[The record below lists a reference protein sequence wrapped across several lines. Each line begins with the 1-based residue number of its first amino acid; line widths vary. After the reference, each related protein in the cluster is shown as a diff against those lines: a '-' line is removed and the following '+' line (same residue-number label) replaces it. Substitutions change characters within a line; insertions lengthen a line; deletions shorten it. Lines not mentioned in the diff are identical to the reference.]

1 MAKKKL
7 GIGQMEINKKFDSYE
22 DACRYAKNL
31 KQFIY
36 DLCKRKADKG
46 WMAQAMIVV
55 SNTRSNATQLKYVDG
70 KPRLIINDIIVD
82 KIYHGDY
89 KTDWHIHILIV
100 SKPSVAFRNEIKK
113 YVDKNW
119 IQIPNKYNLE
129 DADNEE
135 VKKKVYKKYCNINM
149 AKYFIEQSVERW
161 FCNYNFTGTDEIK
174 YGLDKYFREYMKL
187 DEAKRN
193 AYRKYMKHM
202 SEDRLIKDLKK
213 AESKFKEIEDYYYSI
228 TQVEDM
234 KMVTEFIK
242 VENNKRE
249 FNRYKNHKSVHDLQK
264 ILKTDIDEVDLFA
277 GW

>member
-22 DACRYAKNL
+22 DACRHAKNL

-46 WMAQAMIVV
+46 RMAQSMTVV
-55 SNTRSNATQLKYVDG
+55 SNTRSNSTQLKYIDG

-119 IQIPNKYNLE
+119 IQILNKY
-129 DADNEE
+129 
-135 VKKKVYKKYCNINM
+135 
-149 AKYFIEQSVERW
+149 
-161 FCNYNFTGTDEIK
+161 
-174 YGLDKYFREYMKL
+174 
-187 DEAKRN
+187 
-193 AYRKYMKHM
+193 
-202 SEDRLIKDLKK
+202 
-213 AESKFKEIEDYYYSI
+213 
-228 TQVEDM
+228 
-234 KMVTEFIK
+234 
-242 VENNKRE
+242 
-249 FNRYKNHKSVHDLQK
+249 
-264 ILKTDIDEVDLFA
+264 
-277 GW
+277 